1 MATPTAA
8 QHMSQRHQQLQQQQ
22 QQQQNQS
29 AREADLSAQAALNIE
44 DTPPVHIVQIVPLV
58 QLPSPSP
65 LKQAN
70 SLFWGVGSDENNQTM
85 SRLFPCSIKWPSPWS
100 PCQGSPTNHEF
111 ISPSFLTRRSSSR
124 SKFGDGE
131 TTAAGVMGQDVE

>member
-8 QHMSQRHQQLQQQQ
+8 QHMSQRHQQLQQQ

-58 QLPSPSP
+58 QPQSSFPSLLSRP
-65 LKQAN
+65 LI
-70 SLFWGVGSDENNQTM
+70 LLGVGSDENHQAM
-85 SRLFPCSIKWPSPWS
+85 SRIFPCPLQWPSPW
-100 PCQGSPTNHEF
+100 PRCQGSPPNH
-111 ISPSFLTRRSSSR
+111 
-124 SKFGDGE
+124 
-131 TTAAGVMGQDVE
+131 

>member
-8 QHMSQRHQQLQQQQ
+8 QHMSQRHQQLQQQ

-58 QLPSPSP
+58 KLLLKLP
-65 LKQAN
+65 L
-70 SLFWGVGSDENNQTM
+70 L
-85 SRLFPCSIKWPSPWS
+85 
-100 PCQGSPTNHEF
+100 
-111 ISPSFLTRRSSSR
+111 
-124 SKFGDGE
+124 SK
-131 TTAAGVMGQDVE
+131 TTTHFSGCR